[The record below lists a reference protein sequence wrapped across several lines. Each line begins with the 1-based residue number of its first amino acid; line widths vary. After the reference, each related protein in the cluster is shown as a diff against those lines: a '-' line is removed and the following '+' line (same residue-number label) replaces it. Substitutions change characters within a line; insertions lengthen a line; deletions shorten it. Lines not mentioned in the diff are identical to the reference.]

1 MSWKNLKTFAIA
13 ILVAMNAFFLYS
25 LIERTHAVQYY
36 DDKLI
41 DSATEI
47 FRESNLY
54 VDRSFLT
61 ARQVSLP
68 VYTGTVSDVFF
79 DDLSKKMESAGYIA
93 EYGPG
98 GMHFIGANDEYYIGN
113 DFAFLYFTEEDS
125 PKPSELLLNGAFIK
139 RENPDFSEVEKIIQT
154 FLSALSIPEQEKKF
168 AYELDFTDFY
178 TSGTESV
185 VCVMQK
191 INGKDTENRLY
202 LLLSEGHVIAAD
214 GFFALTSPQRR
225 LSTQTVGMME
235 ILFSEKNYLDE
246 RYRESGEISRENMIL
261 SSVKISYAV
270 YFDAD
275 GSFYFVP
282 VRTLVYQNGESR
294 TYNDVSGE
302 IYS

>member
-1 MSWKNLKTFAIA
+1 MKKLLEKQPEDIEAWQEEISGIRRLKQPEERPSAPLVLDEVRLSPQMEGVYNINKGYAVFKKVR
-13 ILVAMNAFFLYS
+13 ILC
-25 LIERTHAVQYY
+25 E
-36 DDKLI
+36 
-41 DSATEI
+41 
-47 FRESNLY
+47 
-54 VDRSFLT
+54 
-61 ARQVSLP
+61 
-68 VYTGTVSDVFF
+68 
-79 DDLSKKMESAGYIA
+79 
-93 EYGPG
+93 
-98 GMHFIGANDEYYIGN
+98 NDEYYIGN

-125 PKPSELLLNGAFIK
+125 PKPSELLLDGAFIK

-178 TSGTESV
+178 ASGTESV